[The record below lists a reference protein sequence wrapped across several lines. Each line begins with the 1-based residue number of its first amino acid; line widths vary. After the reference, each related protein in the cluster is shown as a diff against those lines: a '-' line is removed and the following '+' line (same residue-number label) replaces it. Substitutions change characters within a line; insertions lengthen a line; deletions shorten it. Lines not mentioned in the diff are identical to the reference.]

1 MREILKLG
9 AYLFLADEANQ
20 SNLVLD
26 SLMYGAKINSYLP
39 IKSQRSKSPLDVST
53 KSKKSSLSKQLF
65 NAIQTQLAKGHNCAN
80 FRTLFLQ
87 ACQNLAVY
95 GAVFFE
101 GVVRIVCLFVCLKG
115 SRIGSLKIQQNSPE
129 KCQISA
135 LFRTQKFTDE
145 HFFGRDH
152 FG

>member
-65 NAIQTQLAKGHNCAN
+65 NTIQTQLAKGHNCAN

-87 ACQNLAVY
+87 ACQTLAVY

-101 GVVRIVCLFVCLKG
+101 GVVRIVCLFVCLFERKPDW
-115 SRIGSLKIQQNSPE
+115 I
-129 KCQISA
+129 
-135 LFRTQKFTDE
+135 T
-145 HFFGRDH
+145 
-152 FG
+152 